1 MLIMFRIQT
10 IDRNIVNE
18 NGGFMLH
25 IPFND
30 RPTDTIRGK
39 IYRQL
44 YFSRNQYTKQSLA
57 KDCGISMPTLYQN
70 LSSLMEDGL
79 VDYAGEDLST
89 GGRRAR
95 MLRIVPEARLAIGI
109 SVTEHHLRIVAIDL
123 AMNEHAFKIIPFD
136 YFDAEFNNRGADV
149 KTQLE
154 IFLDENNIDRER
166 ILGVGIAF
174 PGLINDDCSYIVTA
188 PTLGVNNQ
196 PISNLIESIPYPV
209 YVANDA
215 SCSGFAEW
223 FARRDN
229 SDMAYL
235 SLENGV
241 GGCIMI
247 NALPFDGDNR
257 RSAEF
262 GHICV
267 QPGGRRCSCGKRGC
281 LEAYCTARR
290 IDEEFGIT
298 NEEFFQRVND
308 HDPDCETLWYDMIR
322 HLAIGINNIR
332 MVLNCNIVLGGFLTE
347 YLSPDL
353 PTLKKY
359 IQAGNPF
366 DTETD
371 FVQLSIVR
379 KNIAPIGAALYFVKE
394 FVETTGD

>member
-1 MLIMFRIQT
+1 
-10 IDRNIVNE
+10 
-18 NGGFMLH
+18 MLH

-30 RPTDTIRGK
+30 RPADTIRGK

-123 AMNEHAFKIIPFD
+123 AMNEHAFKKIPFD
-136 YFDAEFNNRGADV
+136 FFDAEFNSRDEDV

-166 ILGVGIAF
+166 ILGVGIAI

-188 PTLGVNNQ
+188 PTLGVNTQ

-262 GHICV
+262 GHICIE
-267 QPGGRRCSCGKRGC
+267 PGGRRCSCG
-281 LEAYCTARR
+281 
-290 IDEEFGIT
+290 
-298 NEEFFQRVND
+298 N
-308 HDPDCETLWYDMIR
+308 PD
-322 HLAIGINNIR
+322 
-332 MVLNCNIVLGGFLTE
+332 
-347 YLSPDL
+347 
-353 PTLKKY
+353 
-359 IQAGNPF
+359 
-366 DTETD
+366 
-371 FVQLSIVR
+371 
-379 KNIAPIGAALYFVKE
+379 
-394 FVETTGD
+394 TGSSGTPASR